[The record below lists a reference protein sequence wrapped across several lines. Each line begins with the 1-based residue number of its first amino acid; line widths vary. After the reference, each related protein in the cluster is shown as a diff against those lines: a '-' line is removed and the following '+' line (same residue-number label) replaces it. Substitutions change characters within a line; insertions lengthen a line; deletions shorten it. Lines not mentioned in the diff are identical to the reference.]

1 MLRKLHI
8 QNFKGW
14 KDTGMIDLA
23 PITVLFGS
31 NSSGK
36 SSIGQFLVML
46 KQTVRQSDRKTVLLL
61 NGESVDL
68 GSVSDIF
75 YAHNLKENSNVTKY
89 IGHKLK
95 KDSEEILSIKSS
107 KTEGGYNDYLCVSAK
122 TAAPGNFWTIKKFI
136 CIGKRLI
143 PEAGEK

>member
-75 YAHNLKENSNVTKY
+75 YDHNLEEARRMGYAGTMYKICRRVYKKY
-89 IGHKLK
+89 
-95 KDSEEILSIKSS
+95 
-107 KTEGGYNDYLCVSAK
+107 
-122 TAAPGNFWTIKKFI
+122 
-136 CIGKRLI
+136 R
-143 PEAGEK
+143 

>member
-1 MLRKLHI
+1 MLRNLHI

-61 NGESVDL
+61 NGSSVDL

-75 YAHNLKENSNVTKY
+75 YGHNLDENMKFELRWDMDEKATIENSNKKESYNQIEFEGDIRVSDPETQYLEVNAFKY
-89 IGHKLK
+89 RLYDDEKLK
-95 KDSEEILSIKSS
+95 LS
-107 KTEGGYNDYLCVSAK
+107 V
-122 TAAPGNFWTIKKFI
+122 
-136 CIGKRLI
+136 
-143 PEAGEK
+143 

>member
-14 KDTGMIDLA
+14 KDTGMFDLA

-61 NGESVDL
+61 NGDSVDL

-75 YAHNLKENSNVTKY
+75 YAHDLEGNMKFEFRWDMDTKAVIENSDKRESYNQ
-89 IGHKLK
+89 I
-95 KDSEEILSIKSS
+95 EF
-107 KTEGGYNDYLCVSAK
+107 EGDIQVSDPETQYLEVNEFK
-122 TAAPGNFWTIKKFI
+122 
-136 CIGKRLI
+136 
-143 PEAGEK
+143 

>member
-1 MLRKLHI
+1 MLRKLRI

-61 NGESVDL
+61 NGDSVSVDL

-75 YAHNLKENSNVTKY
+75 YDHNLEENMKFEFRWDMDAKAVIENSNRN
-89 IGHKLK
+89 LQ
-95 KDSEEILSIKSS
+95 S
-107 KTEGGYNDYLCVSAK
+107 N
-122 TAAPGNFWTIKKFI
+122 
-136 CIGKRLI
+136 
-143 PEAGEK
+143 